1 MGDDGSISSKK
12 RKNSTHENF
21 LDSLKS
27 EWNLFWHSI
36 VGDTE
41 EETTSETELDLFSN
55 KLDNMSV
62 DQIRAMI
69 KSLSQDR
76 KLINQ
81 RIEVL
86 HKEIELNQA
95 KIDSYRVLGQDFSNE
110 EKRLSELHDLGQGL
124 THQLSK
130 TDSFLK
136 LARAKDSQIKKEI
149 KAQQMA

>member
-41 EETTSETELDLFSN
+41 EEATSETELDLFSN

-95 KIDSYRVLGQDFSNE
+95 KIDSYRVLGQDISNE

-149 KAQQMA
+149 KAQQLA